1 MTEIDFLLAF
11 AMSISTCVLAAG
23 GALWI
28 ARKDNRKPH
37 HPAPGE

>member
-1 MTEIDFLLAF
+1 MNEVDFVLAV
-11 AMSISTCVLAAG
+11 AMSIATCLLAAG

-28 ARKDNRKPH
+28 ARKDNKPR

>member
-1 MTEIDFLLAF
+1 MTELDFLLAF
-11 AMSISTCVLAAG
+11 GMSIATCLLTAG

-28 ARKDNRKPH
+28 ARKDNRKPR